1 VYSLFHYEQ
10 KPCDAPQRTAKNNKG
25 RTVKPFEKSDSF
37 YLLLFFFIVIS
48 AGALLLYIPGMWRK
62 PDGTPA
68 PVAFTDACFIAT
80 SAVCNA
86 GLSTLDLA
94 GLSPAGRILVIFLM
108 QTGGIGI
115 ISFSC
120 LLAIIPG
127 NRLALSRRNTIQGF
141 YLDGIEYRPRKII
154 RNIIIFTAAIEV
166 LGITALAVQFALAG
180 VEEPLF
186 MGVFHG
192 ISAFCNTG
200 LSLFPDQMRS
210 FSNNTPVL
218 LTVMLL
224 ILLGGIG
231 FIVLHD
237 SARTIGG
244 ILRGKKARLSYHSRV
259 VLGMTGGIILAGT
272 VFFFVMEHTRLY
284 RSIHLTAE
292 WMNALFQTI
301 NPRSGGF
308 DVLPQDRLSQP
319 SKVLTCLLMLSG
331 GAPGS
336 IAGGIKLTTLFVVF
350 AVMLRKP
357 DRDGDIVV
365 FRRRLPRTA
374 VHNAVVYTLKALGLL
389 MVFIGALAVIEGL
402 RGMPVGRIVFE
413 VFSAF
418 GTVGLSLGLTGELS
432 VPGRWVIIAAMFA
445 GRVGLIALAFPV
457 VRRGSL
463 GVNYPE
469 GSLLLG

>member
-1 VYSLFHYEQ
+1 MKS
-10 KPCDAPQRTAKNNKG
+10 
-25 RTVKPFEKSDSF
+25 FEKSDTF
-37 YLLLFFFIVIS
+37 YLLFFFFILIS
-48 AGALLLYIPGMWRK
+48 AGAGLLCIPGMWRESS
-62 PDGTPA
+62 GTP
-68 PVAFTDACFIAT
+68 VIVGFTDAYFIAT
-80 SAVCNA
+80 SSVCNA

-94 GLSPAGRILVIFLM
+94 ALSPAGRILIIFLM

-120 LLAIIPG
+120 LLVLIPG

-141 YLDGIEYRPRKII
+141 YLEGIEYRPRMIV
-154 RNIIIFTAAIEV
+154 RNIIIFTVIIEV
-166 LGITALAVQFALAG
+166 LGITLLTALFYMAAI
-180 VEEPLF
+180 EEPLF

-200 LSLFPDQMRS
+200 LSLFPDQMES

-218 LTVMLL
+218 MTIMIL
-224 ILLGGIG
+224 ILLGGVG

-237 SARTIGG
+237 IVRTIRSRF
-244 ILRGKKARLSYHSRV
+244 LGKKARLSYHSRV
-259 VLGMTGGIILAGT
+259 VLGMTGIIVLGGT
-272 VFFFVMEHTRLY
+272 LFFFVMEHTRLY

-308 DVLPQDRLSQP
+308 DVLPQDQLSQP
-319 SKVLTCLLMLSG
+319 SQVFTCLLMLSG

-336 IAGGIKLTTLFVVF
+336 ISGGIKLTTLFVVF

-357 DRDGDIVV
+357 DNEGDITV
-365 FRRRLPRTA
+365 FHHRLLRGTI
-374 VHNAVVYTLKALGLL
+374 HNAVVYTLKALGLL
-389 MVFIGALAVIEGL
+389 MLFIGALTIIEGL
-402 RGMPVGRIVFE
+402 HGRPIGIMVFE

-432 VPGRWVIIAAMFA
+432 IPGRWVIIAAMFA
-445 GRVGLIALAFPV
+445 GRVGLIALAFPGIYS
-457 VRRGSL
+457 RSHTI
-463 GVNYPE
+463 NYPE